1 MTTKSWL
8 VSWIGR
14 TDHDAAKNDLVTD
27 LGPIATALS
36 GPKRYDRVYLL
47 TNYPFEQSRD
57 YCTWLEKKCD
67 YADDKVDLY
76 RLDLRSPIDYAS
88 IYTEVSSNLKQAGLP
103 REDVELTFHLS
114 PGTPAMAAIWIIL
127 AKTRFPAALIQTSR
141 ERGREAVDFFFDLAN
156 DFLPEFLK
164 RSADRINRLASGPTE
179 AGPSFAK
186 ILHAS
191 QSMRDQVALAQR
203 IAVHEVPVLIL
214 GETGTGK
221 ELFAEAIHSS
231 SRRSDKPFLAVNCGA
246 IPPELANS
254 ELFGHKRG
262 AFTGAVSNR
271 KGHFLEA
278 DGGTLFL
285 DEVGDLPLATQV
297 RLLRAIQAG
306 EVTPVGE
313 SSPVKV
319 NVRVIAATHRDL
331 MADVASGQF
340 REDLFHRL
348 AVGILRLPPLRERG
362 ADLPLLLDAFMQ
374 QLNRDA
380 RGRPE
385 AQEKYLTPEAQRL
398 LLAHSWPGNV
408 RELYHTLLRAS
419 IWSTGAEI
427 GATDMIAAILQPPQ
441 KDTSLLDRSLV
452 PGFQLQ
458 EVLDE
463 VSRIYIDRAFKQAE
477 GRKSAAAKLLG
488 FSNYQTLD
496 NRMAKLEM
504 NGEVSEKTIKK
515 LITK

>member
-1 MTTKSWL
+1 MSKSWL

-14 TDHDAAKNDLVTD
+14 TDHEVSERGLEVD
-27 LGPIATALS
+27 LGPIATALAGS
-36 GPKRYDRVYLL
+36 KRYDRVYLL
-47 TNYPFEQSRD
+47 TNYPFEQSRK
-57 YCTWLEKKCD
+57 YCSWLQERCGYRD
-67 YADDKVDLY
+67 SSVDLY
-76 RLDLRSPIDYAS
+76 SVDLRSPIDYAS
-88 IYTEVSSNLKQAGLP
+88 IYAEVSKNLKEAGLP
-103 REDVELTFHLS
+103 RDDVDLTFHLS

-127 AKTRFPAALIQTSR
+127 AKTRFPATLIQTSR
-141 ERGREAVDFFFDLAN
+141 ERGLESVDFFFDLAS

-164 RSADRINRLASGPTE
+164 RSGDRIDRLV
-179 AGPSFAK
+179 AGPADAGPRFTK

-191 QSMRDQVALAQR
+191 EGMRTQVALAQR

-221 ELFAEAIHSS
+221 ELFAEAIHATST
-231 SRRSDKPFLAVNCGA
+231 RNGKRFLAVNCGA

-262 AFTGAVSNR
+262 AFTGATSNR

-285 DEVGDLPLATQV
+285 DEVGDLPLETQV
-297 RLLRAIQAG
+297 RLLRVLQAG

-313 SSPVKV
+313 STPVKV
-319 NVRVIAATHRDL
+319 NARVIAATHRDL
-331 MADVASGQF
+331 IADVASGRF

-362 ADLPLLLDAFMQ
+362 TDLTLLLDSFLKQINA
-374 QLNRDA
+374 DA

-385 AQEKYLTPEAQRL
+385 AQEKSIAPEARAL

-408 RELYHTLLRAS
+408 RECYHTLLRAS
-419 IWSTGAEI
+419 IWSLGPEI
-427 GATDMIAAILQPPQ
+427 GPVDVTAAILQPQ
-441 KDTSLLDRSLV
+441 KVAGILDRPLS

-458 EVLDE
+458 EVLDD
-463 VSRIYIDRAFKQAE
+463 VSRIYMSRALRQTA
-477 GRKSAAAKLLG
+477 GQKSTAATLLG
-488 FSNYQTLD
+488 FSSHQTLH
-496 NRMAKLEM
+496 NWMTKLQMTADAEYK
-504 NGEVSEKTIKK
+504 NSN
-515 LITK
+515 